1 MYTNSVKH
9 IRIQNVVKTCIIRK
23 FVVHLQS
30 LINNTMEYE
39 TTATIFLIIQQKQ
52 K

>member
-9 IRIQNVVKTCIIRK
+9 IRIQKRSKTCIIRK

-30 LINNTMEYE
+30 LI
-39 TTATIFLIIQQKQ
+39 LIILWNMKLRQPYF
-52 K
+52 